1 MKSTPIAIDSIAA
14 AHPELTSIGITLM
27 PNPKTN
33 GIASFCRMAY
43 TTIAAPIAPV
53 TTATIHHK
61 PLISASIGRLLRFAA
76 YCFANPVE

>member
-1 MKSTPIAIDSIAA
+1 
-14 AHPELTSIGITLM
+14 
-27 PNPKTN
+27 
-33 GIASFCRMAY
+33 MAY